1 MSWQT
6 HTVFNQPAPLNNSN
20 LFLSDGALCEAVS
33 REGAGWDSDLLASIG
48 QQLGTAESLELGRL
62 ANAHPPELL
71 RYDPQGQRL
80 DDVRFHPAWHLLMQG
95 LCANRV
101 HNLAWEEE
109 ARAGSFVARAARFVL
124 HAQVEAGTLCPV
136 TMTFAATPLLLQML
150 PATFHDWLVP
160 LRSDRYDSH
169 LLPGGQKRGLLIGMG
184 MTEKQGGSD
193 VLSNTT
199 HAERL
204 ADDSYRLVGHK
215 WFFSV
220 PQSDAHLV
228 LAQAKGGLSCF
239 FVPRFLPDGQRNS
252 VRLERLKDK
261 LGNRSNAS
269 AEVEF
274 QDAIGWRLGEEGEG
288 IRHILKMGGMT
299 RLDCALGSHGLMRRA
314 FSVAIY
320 HAHQRQAFG
329 KTLIEQP
336 LMRQTLSR
344 MALCL
349 EGQTALL
356 FRLARA
362 WEQRR
367 EAKEALWAR
376 LFTPAAKFAICKQG
390 IPFVAEAMEVLGG
403 MGYCEESEL
412 PRLYREMPVNSIWEG
427 SGNIMCLDVLRVL
440 TKQHGV
446 YDVLSEAFAEVKGQD
461 RHYDRAVRQLQQR
474 LRKPDEAM
482 GREITQQ
489 LFLLG
494 CGAEMLRHASP
505 PLAQAWCQMMLDT
518 RGEMP
523 LPAQVQN
530 DLLLR
535 ATGGLR

>member
-150 PATFHDWLVP
+150 PATFHDWLAP
-160 LRSDRYDSH
+160 LRSDRYDLH

-204 ADDSYRLVGHK
+204 EDDSYRLVGHK

-274 QDAIGWRLGEEGEG
+274 QDAVGWRLGEEGEG

-329 KTLIEQP
+329 KPLIEQP

-390 IPFVAEAMEVLGG
+390 IPFVAEVMEVLGG

-523 LPAQVQN
+523 LSAQVQN

>member
-239 FVPRFLPDGQRNS
+239 FVPRFLPDGRRNS

-329 KTLIEQP
+329 KPLIDQP

-376 LFTPAAKFAICKQG
+376 LFTPAAKFAICKLG

-523 LPAQVQN
+523 LSAQVQN

>member
-150 PATFHDWLVP
+150 PATFHDWLAP

-329 KTLIEQP
+329 KPLIDQP

-523 LPAQVQN
+523 LLAQVQN

>member
-150 PATFHDWLVP
+150 PATFHDWLAP

-220 PQSDAHLV
+220 PQSDVHLV

-274 QDAIGWRLGEEGEG
+274 QDTVGWRLGEEGEG
-288 IRHILKMGGMT
+288 IRQILKMGGMT

-329 KTLIEQP
+329 KPLIEQP

>member
-150 PATFHDWLVP
+150 PTTFHDWLAP

-274 QDAIGWRLGEEGEG
+274 QDAVGWRLGEEGEG

-299 RLDCALGSHGLMRRA
+299 RLDCALGSHGLIRRA

-329 KTLIEQP
+329 KPLIEQP

-461 RHYDRAVRQLQQR
+461 RHYDRAVRQRQQR

>member
-62 ANAHPPELL
+62 ANAYPPELL

-274 QDAIGWRLGEEGEG
+274 QDAVGWRLGEEGDG

-329 KTLIEQP
+329 KLLIKQP

>member
-80 DDVRFHPAWHLLMQG
+80 DDVRFHPVWHLLMQG

-109 ARAGSFVARAARFVL
+109 ARAGSFVAREARFVL

-150 PATFHDWLVP
+150 PATFHDWLAP

-228 LAQAKGGLSCF
+228 LAQAKGELSCF

-274 QDAIGWRLGEEGEG
+274 QDAVGWRLGEEGEG

-329 KTLIEQP
+329 KPLIEQP

-523 LPAQVQN
+523 LSAQVQN

>member
-33 REGAGWDSDLLASIG
+33 REGAGWDSDLPASIG

-62 ANAHPPELL
+62 ANAYPPELL

-101 HNLAWEEE
+101 HNLAWEED

-150 PATFHDWLVP
+150 PATFHDWLAP

-199 HAERL
+199 RAERL
-204 ADDSYRLVGHK
+204 ADDAYRLVGHK

-274 QDAIGWRLGEEGEG
+274 QDAVGWRLGEEGEG

-329 KTLIEQP
+329 KPLIAQP
-336 LMRQTLSR
+336 LMRQILSR
-344 MALCL
+344 MALGL

-362 WEQRR
+362 WEQHR

-440 TKQHGV
+440 TKQHGA
-446 YDVLSEAFAEVKGQD
+446 YDVLSEVFAEVKGQD

-523 LPAQVQN
+523 LSVQVQN

>member
-62 ANAHPPELL
+62 ANTHPPELL

-101 HNLAWEEE
+101 HNLAWEED

-150 PATFHDWLVP
+150 PATFHDWLAP

-274 QDAIGWRLGEEGEG
+274 QDTVGWRLGEEGEG
-288 IRHILKMGGMT
+288 IRQILKMGGMT

-329 KTLIEQP
+329 KPLIEQP

-523 LPAQVQN
+523 LSAQVQN

>member
-204 ADDSYRLVGHK
+204 TDDSYRLVGHK

-274 QDAIGWRLGEEGEG
+274 QDAVGWRLGEEGEG

-329 KTLIEQP
+329 KPLIEQP

>member
-150 PATFHDWLVP
+150 PATFHDWLAP

-239 FVPRFLPDGQRNS
+239 FVPRFLPDGQRNT

-274 QDAIGWRLGEEGEG
+274 QDAVGWRLGEEGEG
-288 IRHILKMGGMT
+288 IRHILKIGGMT

-329 KTLIEQP
+329 KPLIEQP

-523 LPAQVQN
+523 LSAQVQN

>member
-150 PATFHDWLVP
+150 PTTFHDWLAP

-274 QDAIGWRLGEEGEG
+274 QDAVGWRLGEEGEG

-299 RLDCALGSHGLMRRA
+299 RLDCALGSHGLMWRA

-329 KTLIEQP
+329 KPLIEQP

-523 LPAQVQN
+523 LSAQVQN

>member
-150 PATFHDWLVP
+150 PTTFHDWLAP

-274 QDAIGWRLGEEGEG
+274 QDAVGWRLGEEGEG

-329 KTLIEQP
+329 KPLIEQP

-482 GREITQQ
+482 GKEITQQ

>member
-95 LCANRV
+95 LCVNRV
-101 HNLAWEEE
+101 HYLAWEEE

-150 PATFHDWLVP
+150 PATFHDWLAP

-274 QDAIGWRLGEEGEG
+274 QDTVGWRLGEEGEG

-329 KTLIEQP
+329 KPLIEQP

>member
-150 PATFHDWLVP
+150 PTTFHDWLAP

-274 QDAIGWRLGEEGEG
+274 QDAVGWRLGEEGEG

-329 KTLIEQP
+329 KPLIEQP

-461 RHYDRAVRQLQQR
+461 RHYDRAVRQRQQR

-523 LPAQVQN
+523 LPAQVQI

>member
-274 QDAIGWRLGEEGEG
+274 QDAVGWRLGEEGEG

-329 KTLIEQP
+329 KPLIDQP

-349 EGQTALL
+349 EGQMALL

>member
-150 PATFHDWLVP
+150 PTTFHDWLAP

-274 QDAIGWRLGEEGEG
+274 QDAVGWRLGEEGEG

-329 KTLIEQP
+329 KPLIEQP

-494 CGAEMLRHASP
+494 CGAEILRHASP

-523 LPAQVQN
+523 LSAQVQN

>member
-33 REGAGWDSDLLASIG
+33 WEGAGWDSDLLASIG

-150 PATFHDWLVP
+150 PTTFHDWLAP

-274 QDAIGWRLGEEGEG
+274 QDAVGWRLGEEGEG

-329 KTLIEQP
+329 KPLIEQP

-461 RHYDRAVRQLQQR
+461 RHYDRAVRQRQQR

>member
-150 PATFHDWLVP
+150 PTTFHDWLAP

-274 QDAIGWRLGEEGEG
+274 QDAVGWRLGEEGEG

-329 KTLIEQP
+329 KPLIEQP

-505 PLAQAWCQMMLDT
+505 PLVQAWCQMMLDT

>member
-80 DDVRFHPAWHLLMQG
+80 DDVRFHTAWHLLMQG

-274 QDAIGWRLGEEGEG
+274 QDAVGWRLGEEGDG

-329 KTLIEQP
+329 KPLIEQP

-523 LPAQVQN
+523 LSAQVQN

>member
-62 ANAHPPELL
+62 ANTHPPELL

-150 PATFHDWLVP
+150 PATFHDWLAP

-274 QDAIGWRLGEEGEG
+274 QDAVGWRLGEEGEG

-329 KTLIEQP
+329 KPLIEQP